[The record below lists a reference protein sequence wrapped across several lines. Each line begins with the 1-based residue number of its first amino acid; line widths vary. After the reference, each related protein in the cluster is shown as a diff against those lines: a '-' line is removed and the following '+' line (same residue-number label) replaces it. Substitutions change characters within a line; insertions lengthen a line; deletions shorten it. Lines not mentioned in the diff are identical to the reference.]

1 MSEDELYEL
10 LKTKY
15 GFDEFRPGQLAVI
28 QKLLAGQDV
37 LAVLPTGTGKS
48 LIYQLVGTA
57 LPGLVVV
64 VSPLISLMQDQVARL
79 NYQGEKQVAA
89 LTSQLD
95 YGARQYLLNHLGQ
108 LKFLFIS
115 PEMLGQDIIQTS
127 LMQVQLA
134 LLAIDEAHCIL
145 TWGPDFRPDYRRL
158 GQT

>member
-64 VSPLISLMQDQVARL
+64 VSPLISLMQDQVDR
-79 NYQGEKQVAA
+79 KSV
-89 LTSQLD
+89 
-95 YGARQYLLNHLGQ
+95 
-108 LKFLFIS
+108 
-115 PEMLGQDIIQTS
+115 
-127 LMQVQLA
+127 V
-134 LLAIDEAHCIL
+134 
-145 TWGPDFRPDYRRL
+145 
-158 GQT
+158 